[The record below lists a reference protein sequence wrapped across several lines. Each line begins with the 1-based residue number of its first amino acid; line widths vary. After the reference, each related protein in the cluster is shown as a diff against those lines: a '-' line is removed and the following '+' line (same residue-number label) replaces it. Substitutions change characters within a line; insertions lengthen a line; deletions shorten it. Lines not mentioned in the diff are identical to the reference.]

1 LTGVVIFGTRPEAI
15 KLAPVIAG
23 LRRALGAEAVRAICT
38 GQHGALMDQT
48 LDALALVPDEN
59 FDLMLR
65 DQTPSTILRRSLDAL
80 ETHFH
85 DWRPDWILVQGDTAS
100 TLAGAFFGHL
110 VERPVFHLEA
120 GLRTYDRSAPWPEE
134 GFRQV
139 VGRIATLHLAPSP
152 RARNHLLA
160 EGVADSD
167 IVVVG
172 NPGLDSQD
180 RVMAATTAPGGDVI
194 PAGPFFLVTLHRRE
208 SLGPR
213 LDATCARLAAL
224 LDRYPGHTI
233 LWPVH
238 PNPAVMRAA
247 NRSFGRGHI
256 SVRLCAPL
264 SYPHFLHA
272 QAAARIVISDSGG
285 VQEEA
290 PSMGTPVAIVR
301 DKTERQ
307 DVIELGLG
315 RLVGAD
321 AHAMDEAVD
330 ALLAAPPH
338 PDAIAAWRALQGDGH
353 ATEAAVAAIATR
365 LDATQA
371 ARRPA

>member
-1 LTGVVIFGTRPEAI
+1 MTGVVIFGTRPEAI

-23 LRRALGAEAVRAICT
+23 LRRALGAQAVRAICT
-38 GQHGALMDQT
+38 GQHGALMGQT
-48 LDALALVPDEN
+48 LASLNLVPDEN

-80 ETHFH
+80 EAHFH
-85 DWRPDWILVQGDTAS
+85 DRRPDWILVQGDTAS

-110 VERPVFHLEA
+110 AERPVFHLEA

-139 VGRIATLHLAPSP
+139 VGRIAALHLAPTP

-180 RVMAATTAPGGDVI
+180 RMMATTVAPGRDVI
-194 PAGPFFLVTLHRRE
+194 PEGPFFLVTLHRRE
-208 SLGPR
+208 SLATR
-213 LDATCARLAAL
+213 LEATCARLAAL
-224 LDRYPGHTI
+224 LERYPGHTI

-247 NRSFGRGHI
+247 NLSFGSGHEA
-256 SVRLCAPL
+256 VRLCAPL

-272 QAAARIVISDSGG
+272 QAAARLVISDSGG

-321 AHAMDEAVD
+321 AHTMDEAVE

-338 PDAIAAWRALQGDGH
+338 PDAVAAWRALQGGGH
-353 ATEAAVAAIATR
+353 ATAAAVAAIATR
-365 LDATQA
+365 LAATQA

>member
-1 LTGVVIFGTRPEAI
+1 MSGVVIFGTRPEAI
-15 KLAPVIAG
+15 KLAPVIEG
-23 LRRALGAEAVRAICT
+23 LRQRLGPQSLRVLCT
-38 GQHGALMDQT
+38 GQHGALMAQT
-48 LDALALVPDEN
+48 LASLGLAPDEN

-65 DQTPSTILRRSLDAL
+65 DQTPSAVLRRSLEAL
-80 ETHFH
+80 QTHFQ
-85 DWRPDWILVQGDTAS
+85 DERPDWVLVQGDTAS
-100 TLAGAFFGHL
+100 TLAGALFGHL

-139 VGRIATLHLAPSP
+139 IGRLASLHLAPTP

-160 EGVADSD
+160 EGVADAD

-180 RVMAATTAPGGDVI
+180 RVMATTPPQSGVVPD
-194 PAGPFFLVTLHRRE
+194 GPFFLVTLHRRE
-208 SLGPR
+208 SLGQQ
-213 LDATCARLAAL
+213 LDATCRRLADL
-224 LDRYPGHTI
+224 LGRYPGHAI

-247 NRSFGRGHI
+247 NHSFTDGAAA
-256 SVRLCAPL
+256 VRLCAPL
-264 SYPHFLHA
+264 SYPDFLHA

-321 AHAMDEAVD
+321 ARDIDDAVD
-330 ALLAAPPH
+330 ALLAAPLH
-338 PDAIAAWRALQGDGH
+338 PDAVATWRALQGDGN
-353 ATEAAVAAIATR
+353 ATAATVAAIAARLRRTR
-365 LDATQA
+365 ERLQRA
-371 ARRPA
+371 